1 MLLVILG
8 AGASFD
14 SVDARVSAPREL
26 KDDNERFLERYR
38 PPLARNLFADRS
50 NYNRHMMRFPDCR
63 PIIQHMRQN
72 SELPDFN
79 VERELE
85 KFQGEANDYPPR
97 RRQLAAV
104 RFYLRHL
111 LWECGSQTTR
121 LSNGMTNHF
130 RFFDRLELWR
140 HKAQDQILIATF
152 NYDVLVEDALREA
165 LGITFPNIHSFTSHP
180 EYRLYKLHGSVNWGR
195 WMDIDLEDVIGDQEK
210 VQNQLMDGAAAASPL
225 SDQYKLVSGVDD
237 LGATEAG
244 AYFPAIAVPF
254 ERKYDFECPGGQL
267 EDLFRLLPE
276 VTDILII
283 GWRATEL
290 HFLEKVSAVR
300 MDKCRRITIVAGAM
314 EFAEHTMTN
323 LVRADINQNIEPT
336 AHSFTEFCR
345 AELDDWLAKGIA
357 SPT

>member
-14 SVDARVSAPREL
+14 SVDARVSAPQDLR
-26 KDDNERFLERYR
+26 DDNERFLERYR
-38 PPLARNLFADRS
+38 PPLAKNLFADRS

-63 PIIQHMRQN
+63 PIVQHMRQN

-111 LWECGSQTTR
+111 LWECGAQTTR

-130 RFFDRLELWR
+130 RFFDRLGLWR
-140 HKAQDQILIATF
+140 HKTQDQVLIATF
-152 NYDVLVEDALREA
+152 NYDVLVEDALEEA
-165 LGITFPNIHSFTSHP
+165 LSITFPDIDSFTSRP
-180 EYRLYKLHGSVNWGR
+180 DYRLYKLHGSVNWGR
-195 WMDIDLEDVIGDQEK
+195 WMDIDLASAIADHGK
-210 VQNQLMDGAAAASPL
+210 VENKLMDGAGAASPL

-244 AYFPAIAVPF
+244 AFFPAIAVPF
-254 ERKYDFECPGGQL
+254 ERKYDFECPRGQL
-267 EDLFRLLPE
+267 EDLFSLLPE
-276 VTDILII
+276 VTDVLII

-290 HFLEKVSAVR
+290 HFLERLNAVP
-300 MDKCRRITIVAGAM
+300 MDKWRRITIVAGAI

-323 LVRADINQNIEPT
+323 LVQAGINRNIEPT
-336 AHSFTEFCR
+336 SHSFTEFCR
-345 AELDDWLAKGIA
+345 VELDDWLTKAIA